1 MGAKAE
7 GGVRA
12 EYHHRILL
20 ALLILSWA
28 ISWPVIKI
36 GVSTVPPIWYACFRY
51 AIATVCLFAFVLARR
66 GALLPSRL
74 DWPLVVVSAVFQM
87 AAYSALTALALTI
100 L

>member
-36 GVSTVPPIWYACFRY
+36 GARVINLLSTKMPGERY
-51 AIATVCLFAFVLARR
+51 K
-66 GALLPSRL
+66 
-74 DWPLVVVSAVFQM
+74 
-87 AAYSALTALALTI
+87 
-100 L
+100 